1 MVQAIPSIFNVLLVC
16 LIFWLIFAI
25 MGVQL
30 FAGKYYK
37 CVDVNKTTL
46 SYEIIPDR
54 NACFAENYTWENSPM
69 NFDHVGKAYLCLFQ
83 VATFKGWIQIMND
96 AIDSREVGK
105 QPIRET
111 NIYMYLYFVFFIIFG
126 SFFTLNLFIGVII
139 DNFNEQK
146 KKAGGSLEMF
156 MTEDQKKYYNAMK
169 KMGNKKPLKA
179 IPRPRWRPQGIVFEI
194 VTDKKFDMIIMLFI
208 GLNMLTMTLDHY
220 QQSETFSSVLDYL
233 NMIFIVIFTSECL
246 MKIFALRYHYFKE
259 PWNLF
264 DFVVV
269 ILSMLGNVT

>member
-1 MVQAIPSIFNVLLVC
+1 MFCYSYKHILQVVVNALVQAIPSIFNVLLVC

-30 FAGKYYK
+30 FAGKYFK
-37 CVDVNKTTL
+37 VCLMHFSPSKTDVDVVFLMLQCVDSNKTTL
-46 SYEIIPDR
+46 SHEIIPDK
-54 NACFAENYTWENSPM
+54 NTCKAENYTWENSAM

-96 AIDSREVGK
+96 AIDSREPGK

-146 KKAGGSLEMF
+146 KKISISY
-156 MTEDQKKYYNAMK
+156 T
-169 KMGNKKPLKA
+169 
-179 IPRPRWRPQGIVFEI
+179 
-194 VTDKKFDMIIMLFI
+194 IITI
-208 GLNMLTMTLDHY
+208 
-220 QQSETFSSVLDYL
+220 
-233 NMIFIVIFTSECL
+233 
-246 MKIFALRYHYFKE
+246 
-259 PWNLF
+259 W
-264 DFVVV
+264 
-269 ILSMLGNVT
+269 